1 MPDYERLLINQ
12 VARTGQVNSLMAE
25 GIREDHFA
33 DEDLRKIWK
42 FMTEH
47 YRRYKIAPTFDTVY
61 MEFPEYNFELSGESV
76 QYIKDKFK
84 RQIMRRYAAESLLQI
99 AEEIDD
105 PISEYEVD
113 SLFMEHSRRLATI
126 LPTSKLH
133 AFKDM
138 EDRIAEYEM
147 YNPDEDLGIKT
158 GLPAVDNLTMGIQP
172 HEYVTIF
179 GPTSVGKSTLAQWM
193 LFNAWTQ
200 NKTPMLISLEMEAN
214 ALFRKWDTMLMNF
227 EYHNLK
233 AHSLRES
240 EIERWKSKA
249 AEVAARPNDIIVMD
263 DVRGCTVDRVF
274 AELTRWQPD
283 ILCID
288 YITLMSTRNSYSQS
302 WEKITYL
309 TQELKQVA
317 RTLKIPIIGVAQA
330 NRSAFQ
336 QGATLENIGGSI
348 SIVQD
353 SDLVFGLHSDEEM
366 RDRNAMELRL
376 LKNRDG
382 MVGNVD
388 LWWEPNTMTFGPWEE
403 TRYWRNRENADGI

>member
-1 MPDYERLLINQ
+1 MPDYEKMLVNQ
-12 VARTGQVNSLMAE
+12 VARTGQINSLMAE
-25 GIREDHFA
+25 GIRDDHFKD
-33 DEDLRKIWK
+33 DELKKMWK
-42 FMTEH
+42 FMTDH
-47 YRRYKIAPTFDTVY
+47 YRRYKIAPSFDTVY
-61 MEFPEYNFELSGESV
+61 MEFPDHNFEISGESV

-84 RQIMRRYAAESLLQI
+84 RQIMRRYAVESLTQI
-99 AEEIDD
+99 AEELDD
-105 PISEYEVD
+105 PASEYEVD

-138 EDRIAEYEM
+138 EHRIAEYEL
-147 YNPDEDLGIKT
+147 YDPEHDPGIKT
-158 GLPAVDNLTMGIQP
+158 GVPIVDNLTMGIQP

-227 EYHNLK
+227 QYNDLK
-233 AHSLRES
+233 AHTLRER
-240 EIERWKSKA
+240 EIEQWKERAK
-249 AEVAARPNDIIVMD
+249 EVAQKPNDIIVMD
-263 DVRGCTVDRVF
+263 DVRGCTVDRVY
-274 AELTRWQPD
+274 AELVRWQPD
-283 ILCID
+283 ILCLD
-288 YITLMSTRNSYSQS
+288 YITLMSTRNSYAQS

-317 RTLKIPIIGVAQA
+317 RTLKIPIIGVAQS
-330 NRSAFQ
+330 NRASFT
-336 QGATLENIGGSI
+336 QGATLDNVGGSI

-353 SDLVFGLHSDEEM
+353 SDLVFGLASDEEM
-366 RDRNAMELRL
+366 RDNNMMELRL

-388 LWWEPNTMTFGPWEE
+388 LWWEPRTMTFGPWEE
-403 TRYWRNRENADGI
+403 TRYWRNRAENVE